1 MLEISV
7 RAFFEHVKSPLLAVL
22 RAGERGLDER
32 QIRSSRIQKPG
43 LALAGF
49 LDFVHTDR
57 VQVLGQTE
65 LTYLSTLSPDGRRV
79 AVRGLLGLGVACI
92 LVTKSQEAPLE
103 LVEECE
109 EADTPLFVSEL
120 ASAEAIHRCSNYL
133 DDLLTPRTSVHGVL
147 VDVDG
152 VGILMTGISGI
163 GKSETALDLV
173 LRGHRLV
180 ADDVVE
186 VRRRGED
193 LVGQASELIQNL
205 IEIRGLGILNVSE
218 LYGVAAT
225 RLHKRIELHVEL
237 EEWRSDRNYDR
248 LGLDHRTYDI
258 LGVRLKSIL
267 LPIRPGR
274 NVAALV
280 EVAARN
286 LLLEMRG
293 HSAPRQLKQRID
305 RELSRQRRSA
315 RDGDENPSHS
325 GPLREAAG
333 FFEATDHIEDEV
345 E

>member
-7 RAFFEHVKSPLLAVL
+7 KAFFEHVKEPLAVEL
-22 RAGERGLDER
+22 RAGHDALEDRM
-32 QIRSSRIQKPG
+32 IRSSRVQKPG

-49 LDFVHTDR
+49 LDFIHTDR

-65 LTYLSTLSPDGRRV
+65 LTYLSTLSPEARRD
-79 AVRGLLGLGVACI
+79 AVRGLLGLGVACVLI
-92 LVTKSQEAPLE
+92 TKSQEAPPE
-103 LVEECE
+103 LVLECE
-109 EADTPLFVSEL
+109 ESSTPLFITEL

-152 VGILMTGISGI
+152 VGILMTGVSGI

-237 EEWRSDRNYDR
+237 EEWRAERNYDR
-248 LGLDHRTYDI
+248 LGLDHNSYDI
-258 LGVRLKSIL
+258 LGVKLKSIL

-286 LLLEMRG
+286 LLLQMRG

-305 RELSRQRRSA
+305 RELTRQQQVSSDA
-315 RDGDENPSHS
+315 EDHPSHS

-333 FFEATDHIEDEV
+333 FFAATDHIEDEV